1 MFASLR
7 IKVTLFS
14 ALIVFASMAAMSYMY
29 FHASGAAAD
38 RFVDSVWFALLA
50 GSLASIAIGM
60 LTHHVTHGLRR
71 LAAAARELA
80 AGNFNADP
88 LLHGEDEIG
97 QLANAFRVM
106 TDALRLRMGALRDS
120 ERRLAAIADYTYGI
134 ELWVSPK
141 GRLLWVNPSVERMI
155 GYTVAECMGRDDFP
169 AFAVA
174 PEDQARVLEV
184 GLQALVDKS
193 SREEFNFLVQ
203 HKDGRRFSVTSSW
216 QPAYADNNEY
226 LGVRVSVRD
235 VERLRLA
242 ELKLLQT
249 VTELQAAQKLSQKYL
264 AQTRDEHMRL
274 ESLLRVMATGVLFVD
289 PRGVVAYCNP
299 AFAQIWR
306 LEASPQGD
314 LANAVLAKAAMRCR
328 DFPEFDA
335 KVREIAAS
343 WNLVPPFDV
352 ECSDGRI
359 ISVLSSVV
367 PATTSDRFGGRLWLF
382 EDVSQLRSAA
392 QQLLKLAERDALTGL
407 FNRRRFESE
416 STRMLAEAQRRS
428 TQLALLLFDLDGF
441 KFINDRYGHQAGD
454 AMLCQVAR
462 TVEGQVRKND
472 ICCRIGG
479 DEFVVLALDASEES
493 MLSLA
498 ERIARA
504 ISRTPVEFES
514 QKLFVSTSIGIAFYP
529 AHALDSTTLH
539 ACADQAMY
547 QAKRA
552 GKNAWRCF
560 QPQQVARAPVAVGWA
575 DRIDKAL
582 ERNLFALEFQPVFQ
596 LAPRRLAHY
605 EALLRMVDE
614 ARDAVWIGPEQ
625 FIPAAERTNR
635 IHAIDR
641 WVLASAIDRLARQPM
656 LEPIAVN
663 MSARSLEDP
672 SLPRH
677 IADQL
682 SVAGVQPQRLLIEL
696 TESSAVV
703 DLPAAERFIG
713 ALREIGCRVC
723 LDDFGTGFSSFAYL
737 KQLRA
742 DVVKIDQLFI
752 TDLARSRKDQIVVRS
767 LAEVAR
773 GFGIASIAEA
783 VEDEATLSLLRSF
796 GIDMAQGNFLA
807 PPSTMASDAAP
818 RLTIVPRSG

>member
-1 MFASLR
+1 
-7 IKVTLFS
+7 
-14 ALIVFASMAAMSYMY
+14 
-29 FHASGAAAD
+29 
-38 RFVDSVWFALLA
+38 
-50 GSLASIAIGM
+50 
-60 LTHHVTHGLRR
+60 
-71 LAAAARELA
+71 
-80 AGNFNADP
+80 
-88 LLHGEDEIG
+88 
-97 QLANAFRVM
+97 
-106 TDALRLRMGALRDS
+106 
-120 ERRLAAIADYTYGI
+120 
-134 ELWVSPK
+134 
-141 GRLLWVNPSVERMI
+141 
-155 GYTVAECMGRDDFP
+155 
-169 AFAVA
+169 
-174 PEDQARVLEV
+174 
-184 GLQALVDKS
+184 
-193 SREEFNFLVQ
+193 
-203 HKDGRRFSVTSSW
+203 
-216 QPAYADNNEY
+216 
-226 LGVRVSVRD
+226 
-235 VERLRLA
+235 
-242 ELKLLQT
+242 
-249 VTELQAAQKLSQKYL
+249 
-264 AQTRDEHMRL
+264 
-274 ESLLRVMATGVLFVD
+274 
-289 PRGVVAYCNP
+289 
-299 AFAQIWR
+299 
-306 LEASPQGD
+306 
-314 LANAVLAKAAMRCR
+314 
-328 DFPEFDA
+328 
-335 KVREIAAS
+335 
-343 WNLVPPFDV
+343 
-352 ECSDGRI
+352 
-359 ISVLSSVV
+359 
-367 PATTSDRFGGRLWLF
+367 
-382 EDVSQLRSAA
+382 
-392 QQLLKLAERDALTGL
+392 
-407 FNRRRFESE
+407 
-416 STRMLAEAQRRS
+416 
-428 TQLALLLFDLDGF
+428 
-441 KFINDRYGHQAGD
+441 
-454 AMLCQVAR
+454 
-462 TVEGQVRKND
+462 
-472 ICCRIGG
+472 
-479 DEFVVLALDASEES
+479 
-493 MLSLA
+493 
-498 ERIARA
+498 
-504 ISRTPVEFES
+504 
-514 QKLFVSTSIGIAFYP
+514 
-529 AHALDSTTLH
+529 
-539 ACADQAMY
+539 MY